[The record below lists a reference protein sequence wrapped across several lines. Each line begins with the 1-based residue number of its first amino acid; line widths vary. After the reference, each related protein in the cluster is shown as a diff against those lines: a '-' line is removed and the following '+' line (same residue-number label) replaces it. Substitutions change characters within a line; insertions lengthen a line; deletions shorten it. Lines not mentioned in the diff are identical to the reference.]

1 MTKNAV
7 GIDIPKTVEGIGEL
21 TPYQGEWTL
30 VNALTGNEKK
40 ALAPLKAHAK
50 SHQKYCENLDD
61 CLTKLNLKDGMTV
74 SFHHHL
80 RGGDETIVPVMQAL
94 AARGLKNLTI
104 APSSLTGAH
113 EALLPL
119 LEDGTITRIWT
130 SGLRGALGKAVSK
143 GILDI
148 PVMFHSHGGR
158 ARAIQSGQIKIDV
171 AFVAAPAADKQG
183 NATGCFGPS
192 AFGAMGY
199 SKVDMEYAQKVVILS
214 DNFVD
219 FPCVPTSVPQ
229 DKVDYVVPFERIGDP
244 QKIAGDTTRVTEN
257 PMELQIAELAAKAI
271 DAAGSIKEGFSFQ
284 TGAGGSSLAV
294 SRFIRE
300 MMLERKIQGSFLLG
314 GITSVMTEML
324 EEELFTTAFDV
335 QSFDAAVKTS
345 MHDNPR
351 HVELSADQYA
361 NPFNAGCM
369 THQLS
374 VVVLAALEVDK
385 DFNVNVMVGSDGV
398 IRGASGG
405 HCDAAA
411 GADLTVIVVPSI
423 RKGTMP
429 IIKERVTSVVTP
441 GDSVDIV
448 VTEECI
454 CINPKRT
461 DLIEKLGKTDLPIRD
476 IADLAQEVSEKCGPQ
491 KEPQY
496 GDKIVGL
503 IEYRDGSIIDVIR
516 NVL

>member
-1 MTKNAV
+1 MTKNSV
-7 GIDIPKTVEGIGEL
+7 GIEIPSSVKGIGEL

-30 VNALTGNEKK
+30 VNAMKGDEKK
-40 ALAPLKAHAK
+40 ALAPLKSHSK
-50 SHQKYCENLDD
+50 THQKYCKDLND
-61 CLTKLNLKDGMTV
+61 CLDKLDLKDGMTV

-80 RGGDETIVPVMQAL
+80 RGGDETIVPVMMAL
-94 AARGLKNLTI
+94 AERGLKDLTI
-104 APSSLTGAH
+104 SSSSLTGAH
-113 EALLPL
+113 EPLLPL
-119 LEDGTITRIWT
+119 LENGTITRIWT
-130 SGLRGALGKAVSK
+130 SGLRGSLGKAVSK
-143 GILDI
+143 GVLDT

-171 AFVAAPAADKQG
+171 AFIAAAAADKEG
-183 NATGCFGPS
+183 NASGCFGDS

-199 SKVDMEYAQKVVILS
+199 PKVDVEYARQSVILS

-229 DKVDYVVPFERIGDP
+229 DKIDYVVPFERIGDP
-244 QKIAGDTTRVTEN
+244 QKIAGDTTRITTN
-257 PMELQIAELAAKAI
+257 PKELQIAELAAKSI
-271 DAAGSIKEGFSFQ
+271 DAAGSIKQGFSFQ

-324 EEELFTTAFDV
+324 EEGLFTTAFDV

-345 MHDNPR
+345 MHGNPR

-369 THQLS
+369 THKLD
-374 VVVLAALEVDK
+374 VVVLAALEVDVN
-385 DFNVNVMVGSDGV
+385 FNVNVMVGSDGV

-429 IIKERVTSVVTP
+429 IIKDKVTSIVTP
-441 GDSVDIV
+441 GDSVDLV

-476 IADLAQEVSEKCGPQ
+476 IADLAKEVSEKCGEQAQP
-491 KEPQY
+491 KY